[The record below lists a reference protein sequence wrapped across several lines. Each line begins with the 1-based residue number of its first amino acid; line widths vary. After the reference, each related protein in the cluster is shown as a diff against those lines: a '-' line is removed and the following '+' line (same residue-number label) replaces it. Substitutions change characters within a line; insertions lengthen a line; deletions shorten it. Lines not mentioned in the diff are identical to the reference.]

1 MLCYSRFSCAST
13 HTSFHATV
21 GSLPLPHICHATLEK
36 KKRAPICCHLQDD
49 QEDGIDGD
57 DGDDDGHYDDYDD
70 YDDAPA

>member
-1 MLCYSRFSCAST
+1 MSCYAW
-13 HTSFHATV
+13 
-21 GSLPLPHICHATLEK
+21 K

-57 DGDDDGHYDDYDD
+57 DGDDDGHYDDYD